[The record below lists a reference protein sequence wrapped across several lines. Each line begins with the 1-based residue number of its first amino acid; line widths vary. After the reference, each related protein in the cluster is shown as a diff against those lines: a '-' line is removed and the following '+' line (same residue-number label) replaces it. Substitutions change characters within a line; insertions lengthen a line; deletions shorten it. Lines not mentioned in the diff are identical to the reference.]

1 MEHPA
6 ERPANARLWRRFT
19 GASVPYARPERG
31 EGKAVDHA
39 IEHSFV
45 REAVV
50 PERKLLT
57 EALKRGLGA
66 VTVEDVTQRDCSSV
80 P

>member
-1 MEHPA
+1 M
-6 ERPANARLWRRFT
+6 RWRRFT
-19 GASVPYARPERG
+19 GASVSSPGRNAAR
-31 EGKAVDHA
+31 KLAVDHA

-57 EALKRGLGA
+57 EALKRGHWLRHRRGRETRGA
-66 VTVEDVTQRDCSSV
+66 TSV
-80 P
+80 R

>member
-1 MEHPA
+1 M
-6 ERPANARLWRRFT
+6 RWRRFT
-19 GASVPYARPERG
+19 VASVLAARPERG
-31 EGKAVDHA
+31 EGLAVDHA

-57 EALKRGLGA
+57 EALKRGIGCGHGRG
-66 VTVEDVTQRDCSSV
+66 RDTRDAASV
-80 P
+80 R